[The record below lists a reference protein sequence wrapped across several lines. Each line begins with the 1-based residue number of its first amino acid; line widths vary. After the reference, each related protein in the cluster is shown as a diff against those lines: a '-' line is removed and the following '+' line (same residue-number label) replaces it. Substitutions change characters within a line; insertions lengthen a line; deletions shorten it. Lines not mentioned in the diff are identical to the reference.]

1 MSVTDKGMFFL
12 FSAESIDATSEFLE
26 VILSSDAFNVTIIS
40 FTLWCFILHVQ
51 WWCLEEEDF
60 DPNVPSIVILDNETR
75 KCANVTI
82 IDDQIVERMEAFEV
96 AITFPPGQPALQIGE
111 IVPPAMQLNGTIN
124 IIDDDGEHIGNRII
138 HII

>member
-1 MSVTDKGMFFL
+1 
-12 FSAESIDATSEFLE
+12 
-26 VILSSDAFNVTIIS
+26 
-40 FTLWCFILHVQ
+40 
-51 WWCLEEEDF
+51 
-60 DPNVPSIVILDNETR
+60 
-75 KCANVTI
+75 
-82 IDDQIVERMEAFEV
+82 MEAFEV